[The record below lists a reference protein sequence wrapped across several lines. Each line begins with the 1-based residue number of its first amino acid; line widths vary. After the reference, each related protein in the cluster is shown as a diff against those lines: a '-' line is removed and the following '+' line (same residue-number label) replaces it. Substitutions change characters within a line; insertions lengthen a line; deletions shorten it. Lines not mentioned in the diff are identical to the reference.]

1 MASLRISSMMWPL
14 DLQRGSACVGNK
26 DPTVF
31 VRSKLDRGWLL
42 NPGLFQSKDISIETE
57 GMLNPF
63 WRTPPQF
70 CLYDCRNLF
79 SYAQHLT
86 LTNVLYHLVNYAT
99 VNMFHSVTFFGWAYC
114 LEPAF
119 ADTMYAYIY
128 KCNLYIYISNIYI
141 CYIYM

>member
-42 NPGLFQSKDISIETE
+42 NPGLFQSKDISFETE

-86 LTNVLYHLVNYAT
+86 LTNVLYHLVDYAT
-99 VNMFHSVTFFGWAYC
+99 VIMFHSVTFFWVSILLRTCICRHHARI
-114 LEPAF
+114 
-119 ADTMYAYIY
+119 YIY
-128 KCNLYIYISNIYI
+128 VIYICNIYI
-141 CYIYM
+141 YVCNIYM